1 MPYPSV
7 FQKLS
12 LGYAVLAAMLIVSAA
27 AAAWN
32 LSRAHDSLQRIRTVD
47 LQLLLQAAGTR
58 SPSAAPIAESEQLAH
73 NRRDVAPS
81 SGGAQAPASPQT
93 TRQARQ
99 ASTELFGPAADALTS
114 RLAELHTQTVTMGSI
129 ILLLSM
135 ASLILTGL
143 IFYGANRQ
151 IVRPVQALRRASHR
165 LNQGESIEPDRL
177 GLTAEFKELSLALAS
192 VNQRIEELEGLKAD
206 FVARVSHDM
215 HSPLTSIREA
225 VALLRDPSLGQLND
239 QQRTLLSIVH
249 EESERQLAHVAS
261 LIELTRLESGQA
273 PLHYD
278 FHALPSLLKRS
289 LSAVSSQA
297 ANKPVRL
304 HLDCPID
311 LPLVRIDWPLLDRA
325 LVNILAS
332 ALRHTPD
339 GHELMIMARTATHDQ
354 SDRTPD
360 GVRISIF
367 DPGIFDSCTDLPELN
382 RTIDKLRG
390 SGSGLTLA
398 LARQVFHI
406 HGGGIRADYR
416 PEHGAQFMLWLPAVS
431 AEHAASLMF
440 ADPRKT
446 KPTRDAS

>member
-1 MPYPSV
+1 MPSPSV
-7 FQKLS
+7 FQRLS
-12 LGYAVLAAMLIVSAA
+12 LGYAVLAAMLIVSTA

-32 LSRAHDSLQRIRTVD
+32 LSRAHDSLHRIRTVD

-58 SPSAAPIAESEQLAH
+58 SLSAEPGADPGRLADKSRH
-73 NRRDVAPS
+73 D
-81 SGGAQAPASPQT
+81 AQNLGETGAPAPLQA
-93 TRQARQ
+93 TRR
-99 ASTELFGPAADALTS
+99 ASSESFGLGSEALKS
-114 RLAELHTQTVTMGSI
+114 RLDQLHKQTVAMGSM

-135 ASLILTGL
+135 ACLALTGL

-165 LNQGESIEPDRL
+165 LNRGESIEPDRL

-239 QQRTLLSIVH
+239 RQRTLLSIVH
-249 EESERQLAHVAS
+249 EESDRQLAHVAS

-273 PLHYD
+273 PLHHD

-297 ANKPVRL
+297 AKKPVRL

-325 LVNILAS
+325 LVNILGS

-339 GHELMIMARTATHDQ
+339 GHELMIMARAATHDQ

-367 DPGIFDSCTDLPELN
+367 DPAIFDSCTDLPDLN

-390 SGSGLTLA
+390 SGSGLMLA

-406 HGGGIRADYR
+406 HGGSIRADYR
-416 PEHGAQFMLWLPAVS
+416 PESGARFMLWLPAVS
-431 AEHAASLMF
+431 AEYAASLLF
-440 ADPRKT
+440 EEPTKT
-446 KPTRDAS
+446 KPSRDAS